1 MKKTAI
7 FLMIAFFTL
16 GLFINPVLSM
26 DESKD
31 TYVEKPNYWSTS
43 KGDAMLFDLIL
54 LRPIGFA
61 ATTVGFAATIVG
73 LPWSISGNYTREAGD
88 ALLGEPVGFTFIR
101 PLGEVFP
108 PQEYLDR

>member
-1 MKKTAI
+1 MKTTAI
-7 FLMIAFFTL
+7 FLMIAAFSLGFFVIPA
-16 GLFINPVLSM
+16 FSM
-26 DESKD
+26 DEDKD
-31 TYVEKPNYWSTS
+31 AYVAKPNYWSS
-43 KGDAMLFDLIL
+43 NKGDAMLFDLIL

-61 ATTVGFAATIVG
+61 AVTVGFAATIVG

-88 ALLGEPVGFTFIR
+88 ALLGEPASFTFIR

>member
-7 FLMIAFFTL
+7 FLMIAVFSLGFFVIPA
-16 GLFINPVLSM
+16 FSA

-31 TYVEKPNYWSTS
+31 EYVEKPNYWSTG

-54 LRPIGFA
+54 LRPVGLA
-61 ATTVGFAATIVG
+61 AFTVGLAGTIVG
-73 LPWSISGNYTREAGD
+73 LPLSISANNTREVGD
-88 ALLGEPVGFTFIR
+88 AMVGEAGNFTFIR

>member
-1 MKKTAI
+1 MKNTAI
-7 FLMIAFFTL
+7 FLMIAAFSL
-16 GLFINPVLSM
+16 GLFVVPAFSM
-26 DESKD
+26 DDS
-31 TYVEKPNYWSTS
+31 TNAYTEKPNYWSTN

-61 ATTVGFAATIVG
+61 AMGVGFAATIAG

-88 ALLGEPVGFTFIR
+88 ALLGEPTGFTLIR

>member
-7 FLMIAFFTL
+7 LTMLVAFALCFSAIPA
-16 GLFINPVLSM
+16 FSM
-26 DESKD
+26 DD
-31 TYVEKPNYWSTS
+31 YTDRYIEKPSYWSNN

-61 ATTVGFAATIVG
+61 ATTVGFAATIVA

-88 ALLGEPVGFTFIR
+88 ALLGQPAGFTFIR

-108 PQEYLDR
+108 THEYLDR